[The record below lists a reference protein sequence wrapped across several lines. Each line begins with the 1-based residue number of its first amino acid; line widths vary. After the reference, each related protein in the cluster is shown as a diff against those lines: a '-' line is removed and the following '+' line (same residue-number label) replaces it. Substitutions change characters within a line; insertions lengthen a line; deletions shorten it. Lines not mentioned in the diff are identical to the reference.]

1 MIAKIKQAIG
11 IKGKLPWTLI
21 VLDEVQQYIGDKT
34 ERSRAVQ
41 DVQEQSCSRLGA
53 NVMFVATGQSALSGT
68 PLLQRLSGRIPIPIE
83 LQDTDVEQVTRE
95 VILKKKPSQ
104 SDNLERFL
112 DSHIG
117 EIQRHF
123 SGTNIGLIPRDR
135 RFLAQDYP
143 ILPVRR
149 RFWERVLRS
158 VDKAGTGAQLRTQLW
173 IVYDAVQKTAEL
185 PLGNV
190 VSGAF
195 LYEHIK
201 TRVLHSGVLLHEIAE
216 KIEMQAHEED
226 GELKRELC
234 ALTFLIGQHPHEGPL
249 DTGIRASAE
258 TLSDLLV
265 TDLVQGSV
273 ELRKK
278 VPQLLERLVASG
290 AVMPVGDE
298 YRIQTREGTEWTQ
311 AFDLARNKL
320 LADSGKLAGQR
331 SQLLVSHCNEI
342 LKKTKLLHGTSK
354 EPRKFELHFGG
365 TAPTTIGPTIPVWIS
380 RLRARGRQAGDVRN
394 GDKSQ
399 SIDHLTQELAYE
411 YWHRMLFARF
421 LAENHLLMHPDGVAV
436 SLEECEEL
444 AKDADPPAPNGF
456 VLAARYASRML
467 PRIFRT
473 DDVLLEI
480 DFAPEQR
487 LKLEKLLASLP
498 RKTFLADDSLG
509 WVYQFWQSKKKEEVN
524 KSGAKIDGR
533 TLSAVTQLFTE
544 HYMVEFLL
552 HNTIGAWWCGRNGIQ
567 GSPGGAGVPAGK
579 SPVEMEYL
587 RWREDGTPATGKF
600 EGWPKTL
607 AEFTMLDPCCGSG
620 HFLVAAFNLLMLLRM
635 HDEKLTAEKAC
646 EAVLRDNL
654 FGLEL
659 DPRCTQ
665 IAAFALALAAWRYP
679 DAGGYRPLPPLN
691 IACSG
696 QGVVGSKADWVKF
709 ANGEKNF
716 AAAMGFL
723 YDDFLRAPTLGSL
736 INPRAIAESIFQT
749 GFDPLRGSLD
759 RVLRKAETQADP
771 ERSAVGVAAQGIAV
785 AASLMAR
792 RFTLVATNVPYLA
805 RGKQDETIQKYL
817 ADVHPAAKADL
828 ATAFVERCLEYCA
841 EGGSSALVTPQ
852 NWLFLGSYKG
862 LREWMLRQ
870 VTWDMVAKLGPA
882 AFDDM
887 NWWAAN
893 TMLSIHTVAEPE
905 DGQELVGLDASAE
918 KGAANKAKLLLR
930 SVFKTTAQSCQ
941 SLNPDARISLEESSG
956 IGLLSEIARSHK
968 Q

>member
-1 MIAKIKQAIG
+1 
-11 IKGKLPWTLI
+11 
-21 VLDEVQQYIGDKT
+21 
-34 ERSRAVQ
+34 
-41 DVQEQSCSRLGA
+41 
-53 NVMFVATGQSALSGT
+53 
-68 PLLQRLSGRIPIPIE
+68 
-83 LQDTDVEQVTRE
+83 
-95 VILKKKPSQ
+95 
-104 SDNLERFL
+104 
-112 DSHIG
+112 
-117 EIQRHF
+117 
-123 SGTNIGLIPRDR
+123 
-135 RFLAQDYP
+135 
-143 ILPVRR
+143 
-149 RFWERVLRS
+149 
-158 VDKAGTGAQLRTQLW
+158 
-173 IVYDAVQKTAEL
+173 
-185 PLGNV
+185 
-190 VSGAF
+190 
-195 LYEHIK
+195 
-201 TRVLHSGVLLHEIAE
+201 
-216 KIEMQAHEED
+216 
-226 GELKRELC
+226 
-234 ALTFLIGQHPHEGPL
+234 
-249 DTGIRASAE
+249 
-258 TLSDLLV
+258 
-265 TDLVQGSV
+265 
-273 ELRKK
+273 
-278 VPQLLERLVASG
+278 
-290 AVMPVGDE
+290 
-298 YRIQTREGTEWTQ
+298 
-311 AFDLARNKL
+311 
-320 LADSGKLAGQR
+320 
-331 SQLLVSHCNEI
+331 
-342 LKKTKLLHGTSK
+342 
-354 EPRKFELHFGG
+354 
-365 TAPTTIGPTIPVWIS
+365 
-380 RLRARGRQAGDVRN
+380 
-394 GDKSQ
+394 
-399 SIDHLTQELAYE
+399 
-411 YWHRMLFARF
+411 MLFARF

-444 AKDADPPAPNGF
+444 ARDADPPAPNGF

-567 GSPGGAGVPAGK
+567 GPPGGAGVPAGL
-579 SPVEMEYL
+579 SPVKLDYL
-587 RWREDGTPATGKF
+587 RWRDDGTPAAGKF

-620 HFLVAAFNLLMLLRM
+620 HFLVVAFNLLVPLRM
-635 HDEKLTAEKAC
+635 HDEKLTAEQAC

-716 AAAMGFL
+716 VAAMGFL
-723 YDDFLRAPTLGSL
+723 YDDFLLAPTLGSL

-759 RVLRKAETQADP
+759 RALRKAETQADP

-852 NWLFLGSYKG
+852 NWLFLGSYKAF
-862 LREWMLRQ
+862 RERLLRQ
-870 VTWDMVAKLGPA
+870 VTWNVVAKLGESGFESSQA
-882 AFDDM
+882 AGAFT
-887 NWWAAN
+887 A
-893 TMLSIHTVAEPE
+893 LLIHTTAPP
-905 DGQELVGLDASAE
+905 GGRHKFVGLDASVQRVPKE
-918 KGAANKAKLLLR
+918 KANLLKSEPCLAVSQGDQLR
-930 SVFKTTAQSCQ
+930 
-941 SLNPDARISLEESSG
+941 NPDARVSFETIGAPLPAGSLCNQSPGVVHGRQSPVSPQFLG
-956 IGLLSEIARSHK
+956 GSRVWS
-968 Q
+968 